1 MAHYKPFLTQTKP
14 YLTFGGR
21 TCNISKILQEGLK
34 MQNQMLLRQE
44 AINAAK
50 NSDWPK
56 AISINQ
62 EILQAYGNDLEAMN
76 RLGLA
81 FLKNKQENEA
91 KKTFRQVLDIDKS
104 NIIANKHLEKIKN
117 KESSA
122 DIIFDQ
128 NNDFIEEPGKSKIV
142 TLHRLAGKDQLK
154 KLKVGQACFL
164 QLKNRYISLID
175 ENNKHI
181 GALPEDI
188 SFRLSRLI
196 SNGNEYRCVIYK
208 VSDKQCMVQVKE
220 TQRSKKNEQ
229 VVSFPCKAQGNLVL
243 PDDFILEE
251 DIPFEV
257 IGEEDEEEDLDLAM
271 EKINKKDV

>member
-1 MAHYKPFLTQTKP
+1 
-14 YLTFGGR
+14 
-21 TCNISKILQEGLK
+21 
-34 MQNQMLLRQE
+34 MLLKQE

-56 AISINQ
+56 AILINQ
-62 EILQAYGNDLEAMN
+62 EIVERYGEEPETMN

-81 FLKNKQENEA
+81 YLKNNQAAEA
-91 KKTFRQVLDIDKS
+91 KKTFKRILEIDKS

-117 KESSA
+117 NESSV
-122 DIIFDQ
+122 DIIFNQD
-128 NNDFIEEPGKSKIV
+128 NDFIEEPGKSKIV

-154 KLKVGQACFL
+154 KLKVGQICFL
-164 QLKNRYISLID
+164 QLKNRYISIVD
-175 ENNKHI
+175 ENEKHI

-188 SFRLSRLI
+188 SFRLSKLI

-208 VSDKQCMVQVKE
+208 VNDKQCLIQVKE
-220 TQRSKKNEQ
+220 TFRSKKNEQ
-229 VVSFPCKAQGNLVL
+229 VVSFPNKTQGNLVL

-257 IGEEDEEEDLDLAM
+257 LGEEEEEEDLDLAM
-271 EKINKKDV
+271 EKINKKDI

>member
-1 MAHYKPFLTQTKP
+1 
-14 YLTFGGR
+14 
-21 TCNISKILQEGLK
+21 
-34 MQNQMLLRQE
+34 MQNQMLLKQE

-56 AISINQ
+56 AILINQ
-62 EILQAYGNDLEAMN
+62 EIIERYGEEPETMN

-81 FLKNKQENEA
+81 YLKNKQESAA
-91 KKTFRQVLDIDKS
+91 KKTFKRILEIDKS

-117 KESSA
+117 NESSA
-122 DIIFDQ
+122 DIIFNQD
-128 NNDFIEEPGKSKIV
+128 NDFIEEPGKSKII

-154 KLKVGQACFL
+154 KLKVGQVCFL
-164 QLKNRYISLID
+164 QLKNRYISIVD
-175 ENNKHI
+175 ENDKHI

-188 SFRLSRLI
+188 SFRLSKLI

-208 VSDKQCMVQVKE
+208 VNEKQCLIQVKE
-220 TQRSKKNEQ
+220 TLRSKKNEQ
-229 VVSFPCKAQGNLVL
+229 IVSFPSKAQGNLVL

-257 IGEEDEEEDLDLAM
+257 LGEEEEEEDLDLAM
-271 EKINKKDV
+271 EKINKKDI

>member
-1 MAHYKPFLTQTKP
+1 
-14 YLTFGGR
+14 
-21 TCNISKILQEGLK
+21 
-34 MQNQMLLRQE
+34 MQNQMLLKQE

-56 AISINQ
+56 AILINQ
-62 EILQAYGNDLEAMN
+62 EIVERYGEEPETMN

-81 FLKNKQENEA
+81 YLKNNQAAEA
-91 KKTFRQVLDIDKS
+91 KKTFKRILEIDKS

-117 KESSA
+117 NESSV
-122 DIIFDQ
+122 DIIFNQD
-128 NNDFIEEPGKSKIV
+128 NDFIEEPGKSKIV
-142 TLHRLAGKDQLK
+142 TLHRLTGKDQLK
-154 KLKVGQACFL
+154 KLKVGQVCFL
-164 QLKNRYISLID
+164 QLKNRYISIVD
-175 ENNKHI
+175 ENEKHI

-208 VSDKQCMVQVKE
+208 VNDKQCLIQVKE
-220 TQRSKKNEQ
+220 TFRSKKNEQ
-229 VVSFPCKAQGNLVL
+229 VVSFPNKTQGNLVL

-257 IGEEDEEEDLDLAM
+257 LGEEEEEEDLDLAM
-271 EKINKKDV
+271 EKINKKDI